1 VGDLTSLT
9 GLLPFHTDGWLCC
22 SAECAKYGKVRAV
35 KVAVAGAAVRVFVL
49 FGAATQGGH
58 QQAAA
63 AVAALNKR
71 WFAGR
76 QLSAALFDQSKFD
89 AGETA

>member
-1 VGDLTSLT
+1 MAVTLT

-35 KVAVAGAAVRVFVL
+35 KVAVAGAVVRVFVL